1 MPNSTVFPPL
11 SSASLPHEVA
21 RPCVRKAV
29 NAHYRIHFSTVR
41 RYAFAILRCSLDAE
55 DITQEAFVRLIQMMN
70 RGAEPSNALPWLL
83 RVAHNLAVTRVS
95 RRKPEYPLDDGGLE
109 QLPDVALNPEES
121 VLAKQQLLVARK
133 ALDRLSSQELRC
145 WTLRAEGLRYREIA
159 EVLGLRTGTVATLLV
174 RAADKLSA
182 ACPKEPE
189 APGANRMGSIA

>member
-1 MPNSTVFPPL
+1 MNFY
-11 SSASLPHEVA
+11 
-21 RPCVRKAV
+21 
-29 NAHYRIHFSTVR
+29 YRITSQLFGVTR
-41 RYAFAILRCSLDAE
+41 FAILRCSLDAK
-55 DITQEAFVRLIQMMN
+55 DVAQEAFVRLIQMMN

-159 EVLGLRTGTVATLLV
+159 EVWVSRRGPLPHFLYARRTSSPQLAR
-174 RAADKLSA
+174 RAGGS
-182 ACPKEPE
+182 
-189 APGANRMGSIA
+189 GANRMGSIA